1 LAVEIVPQFGVRGME
16 RVVIGKDS
24 VPALL
29 VRPDTDSPRPAA
41 LMQHGWTSCKED
53 FLPLALLLATYGFV
67 SLLPDAWGH
76 GERLP
81 SEGPSWK
88 TERNADYFIEVVRHT
103 SEDLRATLGWLGEQP
118 YTRPDTL
125 IVGGFSM
132 GAMAALI
139 TGTEDERV
147 AAVISVSGSPLPDMA
162 NVTMLGENAPGPAN
176 QVWSREHDAAAH
188 IARLAPKPLLI
199 QHGRHDDMVPVE
211 GALRLYAAAQPHYAA
226 HPDRL
231 ALMLYDHTH
240 TVVEAQLRDALTWLA
255 PLFSDPEA
263 PASDGASAHAGG

>member
-1 LAVEIVPQFGVRGME
+1 MAVEIVPQFGVRGME
-16 RVVIGKDS
+16 RVVIGKDQI
-24 VPALL
+24 PALL
-29 VRPDTDSPRPAA
+29 VRPDTDLPRPAA

-81 SEGPSWK
+81 AEGPSWK
-88 TERNADYFIEVVRHT
+88 TERSADHFIDVVRHT
-103 SEDLRATLGWLGEQP
+103 SGDLHESLGWLGEQP
-118 YTRPDTL
+118 FARADAL
-125 IVGGFSM
+125 VVGGFSM
-132 GAMAALI
+132 GAMAALV

-147 AAVISVSGSPLPDMA
+147 AAVVSVSGSPLPDLA
-162 NVTMLGENAPGPAN
+162 NVTMLGANAPNAAN
-176 QVWSREHDAAAH
+176 QRWSRAHDAAAN

-211 GALRLYAAAQPHYAA
+211 GALRLYAAAQPHYAERS
-226 HPDRL
+226 DRL

-255 PLFSDPEA
+255 PLFDDSAPPSPE
-263 PASDGASAHAGG
+263 GATAHAEG

>member
-1 LAVEIVPQFGVRGME
+1 ME

-24 VPALL
+24 SEDSVPALL
-29 VRPDTDSPRPAA
+29 VRPETDLPRPAA

-81 SEGPSWK
+81 ENGPSWK
-88 TERNADYFIEVVRHT
+88 TERSADYFIDVVRHT
-103 SEDLRATLGWLGEQP
+103 SGDLRVGLEWLAGQS
-118 YTRPDTL
+118 YVRSNAL
-125 IVGGFSM
+125 VAGGFSM
-132 GAMAALI
+132 GAIAALI

-147 AAVISVSGSPLPDMA
+147 AAVVSVSGSPLPDLA
-162 NVTMLGENAPGPAN
+162 NVTMLGENAPSAAN
-176 QVWSREHDAAAH
+176 KQWSREHDAAAN

-211 GALRLYAAAQPHYAA
+211 GALRLYAAAQPHYTA
-226 HPDRL
+226 HPDHL

-255 PLFSDPEA
+255 PLFSDSEP
-263 PASDGASAHAGG
+263 PASNGASTHA